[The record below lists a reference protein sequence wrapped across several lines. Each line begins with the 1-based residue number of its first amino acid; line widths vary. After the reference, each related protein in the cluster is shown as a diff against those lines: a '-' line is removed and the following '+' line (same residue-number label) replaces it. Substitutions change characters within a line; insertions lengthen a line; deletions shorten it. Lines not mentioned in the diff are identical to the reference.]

1 LHNVN
6 AVARQNRAFNIA
18 QPVQGMVTERKF
30 DRTEIMIPV
39 KCDVHPWM
47 SSYIGVLNHPFF
59 GVSGE
64 NGIVELKDLPP
75 GEYIIA
81 VWHERLGTQETRVA
95 VQPGETRKVEIQ
107 FTQTAS

>member
-1 LHNVN
+1 
-6 AVARQNRAFNIA
+6 
-18 QPVQGMVTERKF
+18 
-30 DRTEIMIPV
+30 
-39 KCDVHPWM
+39 M

-75 GEYIIA
+75 GEYVIA
-81 VWHERLGTQETRVA
+81 VWHEQLGTQETRVA
-95 VQPGETRKVEIQ
+95 VQPGETKKVEIQ